1 MSADILE
8 FVGYGWAAVVAGFW
22 GGWLYLRVRT
32 MHENLF

>member
-8 FVGYGWAAVVAGFW
+8 FVGYGWAAIAAGFF

-32 MHENLF
+32 VQEHLY